1 MTIKSVG
8 YTGWKIVGV
17 VSDKAAQLSTV
28 KNIIF
33 LIALVMSFML
43 ILSII
48 NSYISKKVTIP
59 IEHLEGA
66 VKRIAEG
73 DLETTIEERGAYEI
87 SHLGRSIRKMK
98 VRIKKLM
105 EDIVREQEIQ
115 RKNELDTLQSQINP
129 HFLYNTLDI
138 VVWMVENEKPQ
149 DAVRALTALAR
160 FFELD

>member
-1 MTIKSVG
+1 M
-8 YTGWKIVGV
+8 
-17 VSDKAAQLSTV
+17 
-28 KNIIF
+28 
-33 LIALVMSFML
+33 
-43 ILSII
+43 
-48 NSYISKKVTIP
+48 
-59 IEHLEGA
+59 
-66 VKRIAEG
+66 KRIAEG

-160 FFELD
+160 FFRIGLSKGKTIITVRDEIEHVKIT